1 MIWNDIYRRQKG
13 NDYDQKTK
21 MLKDLYITLDRV
33 KRVHMNGD
41 MKTIVTI
48 YFLSKP
54 DVLFYL
60 AAALIFLKLSTHSC
74 ALLFGTT
81 LILSRESTIS
91 TFPVFKILSKAIFLP
106 AFTKPPVLVSM

>member
-41 MKTIVTI
+41 MKTIE
-48 YFLSKP
+48 L
-54 DVLFYL
+54 
-60 AAALIFLKLSTHSC
+60 
-74 ALLFGTT
+74 
-81 LILSRESTIS
+81 RS
-91 TFPVFKILSKAIFLP
+91 TFSRNQMFYSIWQQP
-106 AFTKPPVLVSM
+106 